1 MSLPPI
7 APVFLEVEGLA
18 RRFPGAT
25 EAAVDDVS
33 FGARRGELVT
43 LLGPSGCGK
52 STTLRIIAGFEAP
65 DRGRVLI
72 EQRDVTPVPANRR
85 GVGMVFQSYALFPNL
100 SVRENVAFG
109 LRLRRRP
116 DDEIRRRVD
125 DLLALVRLGDLGDR
139 PPGQLSGGQQQ
150 RVALARALAI
160 EPAVLLLDEPLAA
173 LDAVVRQE
181 LRVEIRRIQARL
193 GTTTVYVTHDQEE
206 ALSLSDLVVVMNH
219 GRVEQVG
226 PPAEIYGAPKTAF
239 VASFVGRLNVLPA
252 TLTAP
257 ASGTL
262 ALGSGATLTLGRTLP
277 HPAGASLRVAVR
289 PEALTFA
296 SDAGGANRLAGT
308 VDEVEFLGAVVL
320 VHVKVDDTRLTVQTL
335 NTSGTPAPRA
345 GERVAVQVAPEAVLV
360 LPETT
365 GSTGARS

>member
-1 MSLPPI
+1 MSP
-7 APVFLEVEGLA
+7 ASSDGFFLEVEGLVK
-18 RRFPGAT
+18 RFPGAT

-33 FGARRGELVT
+33 FAARRGELVT

-52 STTLRIIAGFEAP
+52 STTLRVIAGFEAP
-65 DRGRVLI
+65 DAGRVLLGGK
-72 EQRDVTPVPANRR
+72 DVTAVPANRR

-116 DDEIRRRVD
+116 DDEVRRRVD

-160 EPAVLLLDEPLAA
+160 EPEVLLLDEPLAA

-206 ALSLSDLVVVMNH
+206 ALSLSDRVVVMNH

-226 PPAEIYGAPKTAF
+226 PPAAIYGAPATAF
-239 VASFVGRLNVLPA
+239 VASFIGRLNVLSA
-252 TLTAP
+252 TLIDP
-257 ASGTL
+257 AAGSVTL
-262 ALGSGATLTLGRTLP
+262 PTGSLTLGRALP
-277 HPAGASLRVAVR
+277 HPAGTSLKLAVR
-289 PEALTFA
+289 PESLTFA
-296 SDAGGANRLAGT
+296 SASASATGEGTNRLAGT

-320 VHVKVDDTRLTVQTL
+320 VHVKAADARLTVQAL
-335 NTSGTPAPRA
+335 NAPGSPLPRV
-345 GERVAVQVAPEAVLV
+345 GEQVTVQVLPEAVLV
-360 LPETT
+360 LPEP
-365 GSTGARS
+365 